1 MRLWLV
7 RHAEVAAAAG
17 LCYGASD
24 LPADAAATR
33 AAAQALAGRLPQGLP
48 VRVSPLRRCTLLA
61 RSVQAL
67 RPDLVPEPDARLRE
81 FDFGAW
87 EQRRWADIGRAEFDA
102 WMADFAHAR
111 PGGGESV
118 TELMARVAA
127 AWDDWRAG
135 GRDAA
140 WVTHAG
146 VIRAAR
152 LLAGGRRQVRAAA
165 DWPAEGLA
173 FGALLALD
181 AP

>member
-1 MRLWLV
+1 M
-7 RHAEVAAAAG
+7 RHAEVAAAPG

-33 AAAQALAGRLPQGLP
+33 AAARALAARLPQGLAL
-48 VRVSPLRRCTLLA
+48 RVSPLRRCVLLA
-61 RSVQAL
+61 RTLQAL

-102 WMADFAHAR
+102 WMADFARAR
-111 PGGGESV
+111 PGGGENV
-118 TELMARVAA
+118 AELMARVAA
-127 AWDDWRAG
+127 AWDDWRAS
-135 GRDAA
+135 GRDAV

-152 LLAGGRRQVRAAA
+152 LLAGGRRQVAAA
-165 DWPAEGLA
+165 PDWPTEGLE
-173 FGALLALD
+173 FGAVLTLRVD
-181 AP
+181 